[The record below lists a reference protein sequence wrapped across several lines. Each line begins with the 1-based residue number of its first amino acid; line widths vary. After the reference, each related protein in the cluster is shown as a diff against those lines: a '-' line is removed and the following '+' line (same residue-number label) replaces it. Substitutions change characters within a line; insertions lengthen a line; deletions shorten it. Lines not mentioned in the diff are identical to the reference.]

1 MKDSDVIFEWSVHP
15 IVDFPRRRAVF
26 IIAVAATLCIVWFS
40 FQELFWVFF
49 SLVFLLAALHSFVLP
64 TRYRLSKTELEII
77 RIIPVKRKMLSE
89 IRRVDCEANGFF
101 LSPFRRTSRLENY
114 RGIFLPY
121 PGIGKE
127 EVREFLLSR
136 IRPAVLADSTTNR
149 DASS

>member
-64 TRYRLSKTELEII
+64 TRYRLSETELEIF

-101 LSPFRRTSRLENY
+101 L
-114 RGIFLPY
+114 
-121 PGIGKE
+121 
-127 EVREFLLSR
+127 
-136 IRPAVLADSTTNR
+136 
-149 DASS
+149 